1 MVHLVWFTGRVA
13 GSSLP
18 GQASHV
24 GSGNTHAPRHSHI
37 LRHEGKSAVQH
48 AESGSASQR
57 LDSTFVLDSSAHA
70 AQEARRP
77 SRQHVARSSL
87 LKAEPTDLA
96 DEAVKEADEKAEDE
110 DPKDEVAE
118 DVAKEKLTRGAV
130 VLIGIN
136 AAVFNEQED
145 VMEAFKTAVATA
157 AEMKAEQVS
166 EVKAQAYVKVKGK
179 GKVKGNKAAPEGGA
193 KKKKKKKQ
201 EEEEEQEEDADALMQ
216 FKGPDAADAGVELE
230 EVKVT
235 FAVEDTSWET
245 LKGHLE
251 GETDTITSSL
261 QKSSVVDLASVAV
274 DKPETVTVLTKLE
287 ESGPDIDL
295 GDAAEEDADAVNDAV
310 GEDNDRHY
318 GKNATVTEKPE
329 EKSLGYL
336 IGLLVLFFLFVLIVT
351 FMQWAG
357 MCGGSTETPPQEEGD
372 APPAEENGD
381 APPEAEGDAPPEAA
395 EEEAPAVEEP
405 PAEAPAEEAP
415 AEEPPAE
422 A

>member
-1 MVHLVWFTGRVA
+1 V
-13 GSSLP
+13 
-18 GQASHV
+18 
-24 GSGNTHAPRHSHI
+24 
-37 LRHEGKSAVQH
+37 
-48 AESGSASQR
+48 
-57 LDSTFVLDSSAHA
+57 
-70 AQEARRP
+70 
-77 SRQHVARSSL
+77 
-87 LKAEPTDLA
+87 KAA
-96 DEAVKEADEKAEDE
+96 DEEAEDE

-145 VMEAFKTAVATA
+145 VVEAFKTAVATA

-179 GKVKGNKAAPEGGA
+179 DEVKGNKAGPEGGA

-201 EEEEEQEEDADALMQ
+201 EEDADDADEEEDADALMQ

-295 GDAAEEDADAVNDAV
+295 GDAAKEDADAVNDAV

-329 EKSLGYL
+329 EKADLKYL
-336 IGLLVLFFLFVLIVT
+336 ISLLVFIFIIVLIVVIVS
-351 FMQWAG
+351 G
-357 MCGGSTETPPQEEGD
+357 NCCGSSETPPQEEGD

-395 EEEAPAVEEP
+395 EE
-405 PAEAPAEEAP
+405 AP

>member
-1 MVHLVWFTGRVA
+1 
-13 GSSLP
+13 
-18 GQASHV
+18 
-24 GSGNTHAPRHSHI
+24 
-37 LRHEGKSAVQH
+37 
-48 AESGSASQR
+48 
-57 LDSTFVLDSSAHA
+57 
-70 AQEARRP
+70 
-77 SRQHVARSSL
+77 
-87 LKAEPTDLA
+87 
-96 DEAVKEADEKAEDE
+96 
-110 DPKDEVAE
+110 
-118 DVAKEKLTRGAV
+118 
-130 VLIGIN
+130 
-136 AAVFNEQED
+136 
-145 VMEAFKTAVATA
+145 
-157 AEMKAEQVS
+157 
-166 EVKAQAYVKVKGK
+166 
-179 GKVKGNKAAPEGGA
+179 
-193 KKKKKKKQ
+193 
-201 EEEEEQEEDADALMQ
+201 MQ

-235 FAVEDTSWET
+235 FAVENTSWET

-295 GDAAEEDADAVNDAV
+295 GDAAKEDADAVNDAV

-329 EKSLGYL
+329 ENTLGVL
-336 IGLLVLFFLFVLIVT
+336 IGILVFVFIFVLIVT
-351 FMQWAG
+351 IMQWAG
-357 MCGGSTETPPQEEGD
+357 MCGGSSETPPQEEGD

-395 EEEAPAVEEP
+395 EEAPAVEEP